1 MKAYERLLKYARIW
15 TTSDEESETVPSSP
29 RQFDLAN
36 LLLDEIK
43 GLGIPE
49 AELDDQCYLYAWIP
63 ATPGYESRPAVGL
76 IAHMDTAVDFTGEN
90 VNPILIPE
98 YDGGDVPLGNS
109 GKVISVAEFPHLK
122 ELKGRTLITTD
133 GTTLLGADDKAGIA
147 EILTAA
153 EEILAEDMPHGRIC
167 IGFTPDEEIGRGADH
182 FDVEKFG
189 ADYAFTLDGSR
200 EGEIQFENFNAAT
213 VRVTIHG
220 VNVHTGSAKGI
231 LVNSQLLAMEL
242 QAMLPDDER
251 PETTEGYEGFYH
263 LVSMKGTVEKTQL
276 KYLIRDHSRDI
287 FEKRKEAFRVLKKRL
302 NEKYGEGTVEVEI
315 QESYLNM
322 REKIEPCMHLVETA
336 EQAIVRAG
344 LQPDISPIRGGTD
357 GARLCYMGLPCPNLG
372 TGGFAF
378 HGPYEHITAEGM
390 DSMVAVVKDILRS
403 YAEDKERC

>member
-15 TTSDEESETVPSSP
+15 TTSDEESETIPSSP

-231 LVNSQLLAMEL
+231 MVNSQLLAMEL

>member
-287 FEKRKEAFRVLKKRL
+287 FEKRKEAFRVLRKRL

>member
-263 LVSMKGTVEKTQL
+263 LVSMKGTVEKTRL

>member
-15 TTSDEESETVPSSP
+15 TTSDEESETVPSSS

-36 LLLDEIK
+36 LLLDELK
-43 GLGIPE
+43 ELGIPE

-98 YDGGDVPLGNS
+98 YDGGDVSLGNS

-153 EEILAEDMPHGRIC
+153 EEILAENMPHGKIC

-287 FEKRKEAFRVLKKRL
+287 FEKRKETFHVLKKKL
-302 NEKYGEGTVEVEI
+302 NDKYGEGTVEVEI